1 MFTPTTYLPFALVLV
16 AGGVVSCFFGHRL
29 FRIVLALTGF
39 ILGAMMA
46 SSVFGVTDTAPM
58 TVSALVGGLIGAA
71 LLFAAYFVGVALF
84 GAGVGAAAAH
94 LFFAAS
100 DTAPHYLAVILLS
113 VVGAAAAMYVQRY
126 FIIVGT
132 AFGGA
137 WTLIVGVLA
146 LLGNQAARTAATTSD
161 VWVVYPLDPAPGQ
174 RWVQVGWLVLSLAGM
189 AVQLGWTGGER
200 GRVGKRRRR

>member
-1 MFTPTTYLPFALVLV
+1 MFTPTTHLPFALVLV

-29 FRIVLALTGF
+29 FRVVLALTGF

-58 TVSALVGGLIGAA
+58 TVAALVGGLIGAA

-84 GAGVGAAAAH
+84 GAGLGAATAH
-94 LFFAAS
+94 VFFAAS
-100 DTAPHYLAVILLS
+100 DTAPHYLGVIILAVI
-113 VVGAAAAMYVQRY
+113 GAALAMYVQRY
-126 FIIVGT
+126 VIIVGT

-137 WTLIVGVLA
+137 WTLIVGVMA
-146 LLGNQAARTAATTSD
+146 LLGNEAARTAATTSN

-174 RWVQVGWLVLSLAGM
+174 RWVQVIWVVLALAGM
-189 AVQLGWTGGER
+189 AVQLGWTGGDR
-200 GRVGKRRRR
+200 GRVGKRRRK